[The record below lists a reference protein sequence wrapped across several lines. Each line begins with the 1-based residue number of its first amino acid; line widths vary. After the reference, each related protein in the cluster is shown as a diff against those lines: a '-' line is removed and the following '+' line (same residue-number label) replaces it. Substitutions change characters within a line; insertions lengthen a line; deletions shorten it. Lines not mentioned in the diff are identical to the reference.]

1 MIDGAWLVLRAA
13 GLVLALQ
20 TAGIALF
27 SAVFGREL
35 TSARPA
41 IATAGARCALAALAV
56 LFAQLLFEPV
66 YLAADWS
73 ALGDAAAQRLV
84 IASPAGAAL
93 LARLGGALC
102 VALGLSGR
110 APARRRLALIGAT
123 AIVASF
129 ALTGH
134 TAVHPWRV
142 LLAPMLLTHVAIVTF
157 WFGSLGPLHRV
168 LRLEPP
174 AQAAA
179 AVARFSALAVW
190 LVPLIAAAGIGMA
203 LLLLP
208 DAAALRRPY
217 GLMLLAKAV
226 LFAVLMGLAAVN
238 RLRLAPA
245 LARTQ
250 ARAPLRRTLALE
262 YLLICLVLGVTAVM
276 TGRYSP
282 EG

>member
-20 TAGIALF
+20 AAGSALF
-27 SAVFGREL
+27 SAVFGPHL
-35 TSARPA
+35 SSARA
-41 IATAGARCALAALAV
+41 AVATAGARCARAALAV

-66 YLAADWS
+66 YLAGDWS
-73 ALGDAAAQRLV
+73 ALADAAALRLV
-84 IASPAGAAL
+84 LISPAGAAL
-93 LARLGGALC
+93 LTRLGGTLCIAL
-102 VALGLSGR
+102 ALPAAG
-110 APARRRLALIGAT
+110 AARRRLALIGAA

-134 TAVHPWRV
+134 TAVNAWRA
-142 LLAPMLLTHVAIVTF
+142 LLAPLLLTHIAIVTF
-157 WFGSLGPLHRV
+157 WFGSLGPLRQV
-168 LRLEPP
+168 LRLEPA

-179 AVARFSALAVW
+179 AVARFSAFAVW
-190 LVPLIAAAGIGMA
+190 LVPLIAVAGIGMA

-217 GLMLLAKAV
+217 GLMLLTKAA
-226 LFAVLMGLAAVN
+226 LFALLMGLAAVN

-245 LARTQ
+245 LARSQ
-250 ARAPLRRTLALE
+250 AREPLRRTLALE
-262 YLLICLVLGVTAVM
+262 FVLICVVLAVTALL

-282 EG
+282 AE

>member
-20 TAGIALF
+20 AAGIALF
-27 SAVFGREL
+27 SAVFDRYL
-35 TSARPA
+35 SSARPA
-41 IATAGARCALAALAV
+41 LATFGARCALAALGV
-56 LFAQLLFEPV
+56 LLAQLLLEPV
-66 YLAADWS
+66 YLAGDWS
-73 ALGDAAAQRLV
+73 ALGDAAAQRL
-84 IASPAGAAL
+84 ILASTAGAAL
-93 LARLGGALC
+93 LTRLGGTLC
-102 VALGLSGR
+102 VALGLR
-110 APARRRLALIGAT
+110 AAGPAWRRLALIGAA

-134 TAVHPWRV
+134 TAVHAWRP
-142 LLAPMLLTHVAIVTF
+142 LLAPLLLTHIAIVTF
-157 WFGSLGPLHRV
+157 WFGSLGPLRQV
-168 LRLEPP
+168 LRLEPA

-208 DAAALRRPY
+208 DTAALRRPY
-217 GLMLLAKAV
+217 GLTLLVKAGLFV
-226 LFAVLMGLAAVN
+226 LLMGLAAVN

-250 ARAPLRRTLALE
+250 ARESLRRTLALE
-262 YLLICLVLGVTAVM
+262 YLLVCLVLAATALM

-282 EG
+282 DG